1 VSFSEAEILK
11 KRANDFLEEGAHLID
26 IKKYDLAIFNL
37 DQYCELILKYKIL
50 TKLGFYLD
58 THSLKELI
66 NKLSEFDDNIKDL
79 VNNEKDLLYIGRLTD
94 AYISARYMPFEFDEK
109 ETKNVYKFIVEV
121 FNRYVNR
128 I

>member
-1 VSFSEAEILK
+1 LSFSEAEILR
-11 KRANDFLEEGAHLID
+11 KRSNDFLEEAGHLID

-37 DQYCELILKYKIL
+37 DQYCNLILKYKLLI
-50 TKLGFYLD
+50 KLGYYPR

-66 NKLSEFDDNIKDL
+66 NKLSDLDNNIKDL
-79 VNNEKDLLYIGRLTD
+79 INNEKYLLYIGRITD

-121 FNRYVNR
+121 FNKYVNR

>member
-1 VSFSEAEILK
+1 MSFSEAEVLK

-37 DQYCELILKYKIL
+37 EQYCELILKYKMLI
-50 TKLGFYLD
+50 KLGYYPR

-66 NKLSEFDDNIKDL
+66 NKLSEFDDNIRDL

-121 FNRYVNR
+121 FNKYVNR

>member
-1 VSFSEAEILK
+1 M
-11 KRANDFLEEGAHLID
+11 D

-37 DQYCELILKYKIL
+37 EQYCELILRYKMLI
-50 TKLGFYLD
+50 KLGYYPG

-66 NKLSEFDDNIKDL
+66 NKLSEFDDNIKGL
-79 VNNEKDLLYIGRLTD
+79 VTNKKDLLYIGRLTD

-109 ETKNVYKFIVEV
+109 ETKSAYKFIVEV
-121 FNRYVNR
+121 FNQYVNR